1 MNERNPLVDDILSL
15 FVFTVLAV
23 VLLKAAGVM
32 P

>member
-1 MNERNPLVDDILSL
+1 MNQRNLDDILSL

>member
-1 MNERNPLVDDILSL
+1 MNQRNLDDILSL

-23 VLLKAAGVM
+23 VLLKAAGVI